1 MLPQSR
7 VTNFAYPRKLRHQ
20 HSTYQIESNQS
31 PTENIDLDNIRKG
44 DTTIRRKYKRTWNG
58 QSLKD
63 RKPNYIVWLIPV
75 LWHTFLTLH
84 SLGDTILTFILG
96 NHVVQVIQINT
107 HN

>member
-7 VTNFAYPRKLRHQ
+7 VIHFAYPRKLRHQ

-31 PTENIDLDNIRKG
+31 PTENIYLDNIRKG
-44 DTTIRRKYKRTWNG
+44 DTTIMRKYKRTWNG

-75 LWHTFLTLH
+75 YGIPSSH
-84 SLGDTILTFILG
+84 FIARAIPYLLLY
-96 NHVVQVIQINT
+96 
-107 HN
+107 